1 MKITLIGAGK
11 LGKQLY
17 CALLAQ
23 SHFKLVEWV
32 DRSNKESQTAEGI
45 SITNDLNTLKATEI
59 YVLAVSDQAI
69 ETISQILPKDA
80 FVVHTA
86 GSVSIDAI
94 QQERKG
100 VFYPIQSFSEN
111 RIIQFSK
118 VTIGIETQYP
128 EDRPLLQ
135 LLAECL
141 GAQYISLNS
150 KQREQLH
157 LAAVLVNNFTNH
169 LFTEAANLCEKNDLP
184 FELLMP
190 LIQETVQKL
199 QTHSPKAAQTGPA
212 IRNDI
217 KTINKH
223 IRLIEKPHL
232 KEIYKAVTSS
242 IQKNY
247 EY

>member
-1 MKITLIGAGK
+1 MDITLIGAGK
-11 LGKQLY
+11 LGKQLF
-17 CALLAQ
+17 CALTAQ

-32 DRSNKESQTAEGI
+32 DRSNKQHQTAEGI
-45 SITNDLNTLKATEI
+45 SIVNDLSSLKATQI
-59 YVLAVSDQAI
+59 YILAVSDQAI
-69 ETISQILPKDA
+69 ESLSHVLPKDA
-80 FVVHTA
+80 LVIHTA
-86 GSVSIDAI
+86 GGVSIDAI

-111 RIIQFSK
+111 RVIEFSK
-118 VTIGIETQYP
+118 VPIGIETKKP
-128 EDRPLLQ
+128 EDQPLLQ
-135 LLAECL
+135 LLAESL
-141 GAQYISLNS
+141 GAQSILLDS

-169 LFTEAANLCEKNDLP
+169 LFTEAANLCEKNNLP

-223 IRLIEKPHL
+223 LQLIDKPHL
-232 KEIYKAVTSS
+232 KEIYKVVTSA

-247 EY
+247 EQ